1 MPVSLCRFAYL
12 INLTIVQILPLYNV
26 LAVTCIIS
34 DRSLG
39 YSCVNGAIKR
49 NRNLHQS
56 KLSVTT
62 RTCPMHIPQSTH
74 VYIGNCVA
82 GHVIHWLGHVIHW
95 LIPAAIGLYLG
106 GIIHRRPHGLFC
118 RSRPGQPDAI
128 LHNAKHR
135 DLQSQLVMM

>member
-26 LAVTCIIS
+26 LVVTCIISDRSLRYSCVNGAIIS

-62 RTCPMHIPQSTH
+62 RTCPMHSNAIPQTTH

-82 GHVIHWLGHVIHW
+82 GHVIHWLGHVIT
-95 LIPAAIGLYLG
+95 LADSCGD
-106 GIIHRRPHGLFC
+106 RPL
-118 RSRPGQPDAI
+118 
-128 LHNAKHR
+128 
-135 DLQSQLVMM
+135 SQGC